1 MCWWEKVLETIGNG
15 GAWVEVDAAA
25 WCPSFR
31 QRWSQSA
38 RHHVQLHA
46 SRAFLWSK
54 VQPVSSSPPSPLLS
68 SPCRLSPLISASH
81 DLTIFPFMF
90 FLRWYESLF
99 HESNSSFMFQLRKQ
113 RVKEKEKK
121 KTRPLGR
128 FLLELTPAAVCK
140 CRQTYLGFTQWRLL
154 PSMKTCSIVP
164 FKGLCMAKRGGGCI
178 KIKRTK
184 RGRCGWPHTVTDS
197 VISSEIPPPPHL
209 LPPHL
214 PSLSLSLCCGLAA
227 ACLISLSIQ
236 QALF

>member
-121 KTRPLGR
+121 NPSPREISPWVNSCSCMQMQANIFRIYPVET
-128 FLLELTPAAVCK
+128 
-140 CRQTYLGFTQWRLL
+140 FTQHENLQH
-154 PSMKTCSIVP
+154 CSIQ
-164 FKGLCMAKRGGGCI
+164 GLVYGQEGGE
-178 KIKRTK
+178 
-184 RGRCGWPHTVTDS
+184 D
-197 VISSEIPPPPHL
+197 
-209 LPPHL
+209 
-214 PSLSLSLCCGLAA
+214 A
-227 ACLISLSIQ
+227 
-236 QALF
+236 